1 MYRTVWSYTHS
12 AGTMRKGG
20 GIIMPK
26 TIQAVRRLRA
36 QAAKA
41 IAALEKEIVTQEQE
55 LAALKQ
61 EAARWQ
67 RVLGGRVPRTQ
78 GAGAPGRARREGRRV
93 NWSTVLAE
101 LPQIFTAKEV
111 AAKADKPIQH
121 AYSYLARWVKE
132 QQVKKGKD
140 GYYKILPGH

>member
-1 MYRTVWSYTHS
+1 
-12 AGTMRKGG
+12 
-20 GIIMPK
+20 MPK

-61 EAARWQ
+61 EAVRWQ

-93 NWSTVLAE
+93 DWSTVLAE
-101 LPQIFTAKEV
+101 LPQTFTAKDV
-111 AAKADKPIQH
+111 AQKTSKPVRQIYVYLSRWGKDKKV
-121 AYSYLARWVKE
+121 R
-132 QQVKKGKD
+132 KGKE
-140 GYYKILPGH
+140 GYQKVSPGR

>member
-1 MYRTVWSYTHS
+1 
-12 AGTMRKGG
+12 
-20 GIIMPK
+20 MPK

-61 EAARWQ
+61 EAVRWQ

-78 GAGAPGRARREGRRV
+78 GAGAPGRARREGSRV
-93 NWSTVLAE
+93 DWSTVLAE
-101 LPQIFTAKEV
+101 LPQTFTAKDV
-111 AAKADKPIQH
+111 AQKTSKPIRQI
-121 AYSYLARWVKE
+121 YVYLSRWGKDKKVR
-132 QQVKKGKD
+132 KGKN
-140 GYYKILPGH
+140 GYQKVSPGR